1 MEEQLISFEV
11 AKLAKD
17 KGFTMLKDSFKS
29 ALVDSR
35 NHDVQRYSFYR
46 VIRDEMS
53 LNLNVGT
60 NSSHINGLWESYN
73 DDSFV
78 VQKNYFAPTQSLLQ
92 KWLRDTHELHVSSWC
107 NGSGWAWEV
116 EKTNGTHIC
125 IMDIDGNVEGVEPDL
140 GMFTT
145 YEMALENGL
154 QKALKMIK
162 TN

>member
-1 MEEQLISFEV
+1 MEEQLISFDT
-11 AKLAKD
+11 AKLAKS
-17 KGFTMLKDSFKS
+17 KGFTMFKESFKS

-60 NSSHINGLWESYN
+60 NSSQINGLWESYN

-92 KWLRDTHELHVSSWC
+92 KWLREAHSIIVEIEFYDYKNWNYTVLNPSIKKQSSP
-107 NGSGWAWEV
+107 EFRV
-116 EKTNGTHIC
+116 
-125 IMDIDGNVEGVEPDL
+125 
-140 GMFTT
+140 
-145 YEMALENGL
+145 YEQALEEGL
-154 QKALKMIK
+154 QEALMLIK
-162 TN
+162 ID